1 MVVSAEGNLHHSEQ
15 LLNEERY
22 VTLSGQRLPV
32 YCLLSVVSAAG
43 LQKSV
48 SMATNHLHYVA
59 L

>member
-32 YCLLSVVSAAG
+32 YCLLLTFLICRQCRRFAEICVYG
-43 LQKSV
+43 
-48 SMATNHLHYVA
+48 Y
-59 L
+59 